1 MFLHYIKTAWRNIRS
16 NWVYSLLSVCCLAI
30 GTTMFATLFYG
41 LNHEYYEYNRR
52 PLYDRSAIVYEDIPD
67 DENYSVNRGL
77 VRKGIRMPI
86 SFEMMAKLDLPE
98 IEYVSGECQGDVP
111 ANFEVS
117 DSERVYLN
125 GAVRGKEV
133 CGDFFKFHNLTL
145 LYGDRVPQNS
155 NEIVVTESFLK
166 KIGYDKD
173 ISQCRIK
180 ESHRNMDYVI
190 VNVAKDDVWSR
201 YVNQEIF
208 FMLDRYA
215 LSVLINP
222 NSIICNVVLRKGA
235 DINEVNRQL
244 STSYIQENNRYVVQ
258 LYHYDHRPDDPL
270 LSILSIIVLVVAA
283 ANFFKHTVMLLRQR
297 GRANIIRYSLGA
309 GSGSLSV
316 MMLTEMLTV
325 LLVSLAI
332 ALYLSFHVCAWLNS
346 AAEFLGYIY
355 FNYTD
360 VAVLDIAGIVMVG
373 ITGAVVCRISAV
385 RQNRLLRQ
393 RIVAQRGGSKMIKY
407 IVIGLETIVAVCAL
421 SVALY
426 TWMNVPRPYN
436 PLPSQVSRRVFYV
449 HHEEGENVEEYY
461 KKLQQLPE
469 VDEIIST
476 DGSWNDYPGFTQIKS
491 GNSMW
496 HFSVLGKDI
505 NYFRFFDIPV
515 EWFDPVPPSS
525 GFLLDRKSYEEL
537 QRTGV
542 DIESLEYADNNHLDK
557 KIHVSGV
564 FDHRICEDLTG
575 YSERVNSKQTI
586 GMPVTVYTAFRYWDH
601 SNINYV
607 REFFIKFNNSLSPAQ
622 CESIIRDEWAKVYPM
637 SSGGP
642 EIKRLPEYVD
652 DELKYRVLAF
662 NLGSIVCILLV
673 ILSVSSSISADT
685 GMRRKEVALRK
696 VNGAKAQDIMA
707 LFIKPYCV
715 ILLLASVIGNLAA
728 VVLIKKSDIGFGGD
742 FLLISLVSLI
752 LMALII
758 MLSIWRRIR
767 HCFFRQYLNPWTAI
781 FPSWLP

>member
-52 PLYDRSAIVYEDIPD
+52 PLYDRSAIAYEDMPD

-111 ANFEVS
+111 AHFEVS

-166 KIGYDKD
+166 KIDYDKD

-190 VNVAKDDVWSR
+190 VNVVKDDVWSR

-222 NSIICNVVLRKGA
+222 NSITCDVVLRKGA

-449 HHEEGENVEEYY
+449 HHEEGENVDEYY
-461 KKLQQLPE
+461 KKLQQLPQ

-575 YSERVNSKQTI
+575 YSERVNSKLTI

-758 MLSIWRRIR
+758 MLSIWRKIR
-767 HCFFRQYLNPWTAI
+767 TIMHTNPADVI
-781 FPSWLP
+781 KSE

>member
-1 MFLHYIKTAWRNIRS
+1 
-16 NWVYSLLSVCCLAI
+16 
-30 GTTMFATLFYG
+30 
-41 LNHEYYEYNRR
+41 
-52 PLYDRSAIVYEDIPD
+52 
-67 DENYSVNRGL
+67 
-77 VRKGIRMPI
+77 
-86 SFEMMAKLDLPE
+86 
-98 IEYVSGECQGDVP
+98 
-111 ANFEVS
+111 
-117 DSERVYLN
+117 
-125 GAVRGKEV
+125 
-133 CGDFFKFHNLTL
+133 
-145 LYGDRVPQNS
+145 
-155 NEIVVTESFLK
+155 
-166 KIGYDKD
+166 
-173 ISQCRIK
+173 
-180 ESHRNMDYVI
+180 
-190 VNVAKDDVWSR
+190 
-201 YVNQEIF
+201 
-208 FMLDRYA
+208 
-215 LSVLINP
+215 
-222 NSIICNVVLRKGA
+222 
-235 DINEVNRQL
+235 
-244 STSYIQENNRYVVQ
+244 
-258 LYHYDHRPDDPL
+258 
-270 LSILSIIVLVVAA
+270 
-283 ANFFKHTVMLLRQR
+283 
-297 GRANIIRYSLGA
+297 
-309 GSGSLSV
+309 
-316 MMLTEMLTV
+316 
-325 LLVSLAI
+325 
-332 ALYLSFHVCAWLNS
+332 
-346 AAEFLGYIY
+346 
-355 FNYTD
+355 
-360 VAVLDIAGIVMVG
+360 MV
-373 ITGAVVCRISAV
+373 
-385 RQNRLLRQ
+385 
-393 RIVAQRGGSKMIKY
+393 KY

-449 HHEEGENVEEYY
+449 HHEEGENVDEYY
-461 KKLQQLPE
+461 KKLQQLPQ
-469 VDEIIST
+469 VDEIIPT

-537 QRTGV
+537 QRIGV

-575 YSERVNSKQTI
+575 YSERVNSRLTI

-696 VNGAKAQDIMA
+696 INGAKAQDIMA

-758 MLSIWRRIR
+758 MLSIWRKIR
-767 HCFFRQYLNPWTAI
+767 TIMRTNPADVI
-781 FPSWLP
+781 KSE

>member
-52 PLYDRSAIVYEDIPD
+52 PLYDRSAIAYEDIPD

-77 VRKGIRMPI
+77 VRKGILMPI

-111 ANFEVS
+111 AHFEVS

-166 KIGYDKD
+166 KIDYDKD

-190 VNVAKDDVWSR
+190 VNVVKDDVWSR

-222 NSIICNVVLRKGA
+222 NSITCDVVLRKGA

-355 FNYTD
+355 FNY
-360 VAVLDIAGIVMVG
+360 
-373 ITGAVVCRISAV
+373 
-385 RQNRLLRQ
+385 
-393 RIVAQRGGSKMIKY
+393 
-407 IVIGLETIVAVCAL
+407 
-421 SVALY
+421 
-426 TWMNVPRPYN
+426 
-436 PLPSQVSRRVFYV
+436 
-449 HHEEGENVEEYY
+449 
-461 KKLQQLPE
+461 
-469 VDEIIST
+469 
-476 DGSWNDYPGFTQIKS
+476 
-491 GNSMW
+491 
-496 HFSVLGKDI
+496 
-505 NYFRFFDIPV
+505 
-515 EWFDPVPPSS
+515 
-525 GFLLDRKSYEEL
+525 RK
-537 QRTGV
+537 
-542 DIESLEYADNNHLDK
+542 
-557 KIHVSGV
+557 
-564 FDHRICEDLTG
+564 
-575 YSERVNSKQTI
+575 
-586 GMPVTVYTAFRYWDH
+586 
-601 SNINYV
+601 
-607 REFFIKFNNSLSPAQ
+607 
-622 CESIIRDEWAKVYPM
+622 
-637 SSGGP
+637 
-642 EIKRLPEYVD
+642 
-652 DELKYRVLAF
+652 
-662 NLGSIVCILLV
+662 
-673 ILSVSSSISADT
+673 
-685 GMRRKEVALRK
+685 
-696 VNGAKAQDIMA
+696 
-707 LFIKPYCV
+707 
-715 ILLLASVIGNLAA
+715 
-728 VVLIKKSDIGFGGD
+728 
-742 FLLISLVSLI
+742 
-752 LMALII
+752 
-758 MLSIWRRIR
+758 
-767 HCFFRQYLNPWTAI
+767 
-781 FPSWLP
+781 

>member
-1 MFLHYIKTAWRNIRS
+1 M
-16 NWVYSLLSVCCLAI
+16 CCLAI

-52 PLYDRSAIVYEDIPD
+52 PLYDRSAIAYEDIPD

-133 CGDFFKFHNLTL
+133 CGDYFKFHNLTL

-155 NEIVVTESFLK
+155 NEIVVTESFLR

-190 VNVAKDDVWSR
+190 VNVVKDDVWSR

-222 NSIICNVVLRKGA
+222 NSITCNVVLRKGA

-258 LYHYDHRPDDPL
+258 LYHYDHWPDDPL

-360 VAVLDIAGIVMVG
+360 VAVLDMAGIVMVG

-449 HHEEGENVEEYY
+449 NHEEGENVAEYY

-469 VDEIIST
+469 VDEVIPT

-496 HFSVLGKDI
+496 HFSVLGNDI

-586 GMPVTVYTAFRYWDH
+586 GTPVTVYIAFRYWEHTDA
-601 SNINYV
+601 YP

-715 ILLLASVIGNLAA
+715 ILLLAAVIGNLAA

-767 HCFFRQYLNPWTAI
+767 TIMHTNPADVI
-781 FPSWLP
+781 KSE

>member
-52 PLYDRSAIVYEDIPD
+52 PLYDRSAIAYEDIPD

-133 CGDFFKFHNLTL
+133 CGDYFKFHNLTL

-155 NEIVVTESFLK
+155 NEIVVTESFLR

-190 VNVAKDDVWSR
+190 VNVVKDDVWSR

-222 NSIICNVVLRKGA
+222 NSITCNVVLRKGA

-258 LYHYDHRPDDPL
+258 LYHYDHWPDDPL

-360 VAVLDIAGIVMVG
+360 VAVLDMAGIVMVG

-449 HHEEGENVEEYY
+449 NHEEGENVAEYY

-469 VDEIIST
+469 VDEVIPT

-496 HFSVLGKDI
+496 HFSVLGNDI

-586 GMPVTVYTAFRYWDH
+586 GTPVTVYIAFRYWEHTDA
-601 SNINYV
+601 YP

-715 ILLLASVIGNLAA
+715 ILLLAAVIGNLAA

-767 HCFFRQYLNPWTAI
+767 TIMHTNPADVI
-781 FPSWLP
+781 KSE

>member
-1 MFLHYIKTAWRNIRS
+1 MIFHYIKTAWRNIRN

-52 PLYDRSAIVYEDIPD
+52 PLYDRSAIAYEDMPD
-67 DENYSVNRGL
+67 DERYSVNRGL
-77 VRKGIRMPI
+77 DRKRMLMPI

-98 IEYVSGECQGDVP
+98 IEYVSGECPGDVP
-111 ANFEVS
+111 ADFEVS
-117 DSERVYLN
+117 DSEHVYLN

-133 CGDFFKFHNLTL
+133 CGDYFKFHNLTL
-145 LYGDRVPQNS
+145 MHGDRVPQNS
-155 NEIVVTESFLK
+155 NEIVVTESFLS

-180 ESHRNMDYVI
+180 ESHRNRDYVI
-190 VNVAKDDVWSR
+190 VNVVKDDVWSR

-222 NSIICNVVLRKGA
+222 NSITCDVVLRKGA

-244 STSYIQENNRYVVQ
+244 STSYIQENKRYVVQ
-258 LYHYDHRPDDPL
+258 LYHNDHRPEDPL

-309 GSGSLSV
+309 GSGSLSA
-316 MMLTEMLTV
+316 MMLTEMLAV
-325 LLVSLAI
+325 LLMSLAL

-346 AAEFLGYIY
+346 AAELLGYIY

-360 VAVLDIAGIVMVG
+360 VAVLDIAGIVTAG

-393 RIVAQRGGSKMIKY
+393 RIVAERGGGKLTRF

-421 SVALY
+421 SVALH

-436 PLPSQVSRRVFYV
+436 PLPRQVSRRVFYV
-449 HHEEGENVEEYY
+449 HHEEGGNEKEYY
-461 KKLQQLPE
+461 QKLKQLPQ
-469 VDEIIST
+469 VDEIIPT
-476 DGSWNDYPGFTQIKS
+476 NGSWNDYPGFIQIKS

-496 HFSVLGKDI
+496 HFSVLGNDI

-525 GFLLDRKSYEEL
+525 GFLLERKIYEQL
-537 QRTGV
+537 QRDGV
-542 DIESLEYADNNHLDK
+542 DLESLEYAGDNYWETDR
-557 KIHVSGV
+557 KIHISGV

-575 YSERVNSKQTI
+575 YSERVNNRLQFGGT
-586 GMPVTVYTAFRYWDH
+586 PVTVYTAFRYLEQPDL
-601 SNINYV
+601 YP
-607 REFFIKFNNSLSPAQ
+607 REFFVKFNNSVSPAQ
-622 CESIIRDEWAKVYPM
+622 CESIIRDEWAKMYPM

-662 NLGSIVCILLV
+662 NMGSIVCILLV
-673 ILSVSSSISADT
+673 ILSVTSSISADT

-696 VNGAKAQDIMA
+696 INGAKARDIME
-707 LFIKPYCV
+707 LFVKPYGI
-715 ILLLASVIGNLAA
+715 ILFLAWIIGNLTA
-728 VVLIKKSDIGFGGD
+728 VALIRKSDIELGSD
-742 FLLISLVSLI
+742 FLLIALAGMI
-752 LMALII
+752 IMALII
-758 MLSIWRRIR
+758 ILSIWRKIR
-767 HCFFRQYLNPWTAI
+767 AIMRTNPADVI
-781 FPSWLP
+781 KSE